1 MWELGVR
8 NSQLR
13 DWASQFA
20 RASEPGFTML
30 RVAILAPHNKN
41 PNAFPFLAVDH
52 GVGEA
57 LQYMNSPHFVSRRTE
72 AWKLNQ

>member
-1 MWELGVR
+1 
-8 NSQLR
+8 
-13 DWASQFA
+13 
-20 RASEPGFTML
+20 ML

-57 LQYMNSPHFVSRRTE
+57 LQYMNSPHFVRRRTE